1 MTEKDYKDTLHLP
14 KTKFPMKANLTQK
27 EREILKEWEEKKIY
41 EELLEKRKDAPVFA
55 LHDGPPYANGHIHMG
70 HALNKILKDIIIKYK
85 SMLGYKTKYIPGWD
99 CHGLPIELKVDQ
111 ELGPRKKQMSKI
123 EIRNRCKKYAEKYV
137 KIQREEFKRL
147 GVLGLWDQPYLTMNP
162 SYEAT
167 IVREFG
173 KIVEAG
179 NVYRQ
184 KKPIYWC
191 PHCQTALAEAEIEYY
206 DHKSPSIYVKFPL
219 IDDPSRID
227 EKLRGEKVN
236 IVIWTTTPWTL
247 PANLAV
253 SLHPDER
260 YSFYK
265 ADDGEVYVVAT
276 PLLEQFQ
283 KVLAREGEVIYETE
297 GKNLEGLK
305 LKHPIFD
312 DKESII
318 ILGEHV
324 TMDAGTGCVHTA
336 PGHGEED
343 YDVGLRYGLEV
354 FAPVDGEGK
363 FTSEV
368 PQYQGLKVWEANPV
382 IIEDLKKKGILI
394 AAGEIEHSYPH
405 CWRCKN
411 PIIFRAT
418 DQWFISMEKNDL
430 RKKALKE
437 IDRVKWIPAWGHD
450 RIYNM
455 VESRPDWCI
464 SRQRSWGV
472 PIIALYCKNCG
483 QPFTSREITEH
494 VANIFEK
501 EGSNAWFSKPVN
513 ELIPEG
519 TTCPHCGGKEFDIEH
534 DIVDVWFESGVSYAA
549 VCEKDPDL
557 GFPVD
562 LYLEGSDQHRG
573 WFHSSL
579 LTSVITRNRA
589 PYNEVLTHGFV
600 VDGQGRK
607 MSKSLGNV
615 ISPEEIIKKHGAE
628 ILRLWVAAEDYRDDI
643 RISQEILKR
652 LVDAYRRI
660 RNTVRF
666 MLGNLYDFD
675 PEKDAVEYEDLLP
688 IDRYMLHRT
697 NQLIKRI
704 RDAYDSYN
712 FHIVYHTIHNF
723 CVVDLSSFYLDI
735 LKDRLYTWASR
746 SRGRRSAQTV
756 IYHITKTMLKLI
768 APIISFTSYEAWKYL
783 PGSNETN
790 IFAEDFPTE
799 IEKYY
804 DEDLAAQ
811 WETLIKLREDINR
824 VLELKRQEKIIGH
837 SLDAKVLII
846 PDENTKDVLK
856 EYEDDL
862 PFIFI
867 VSQVELVDSI
877 EGETYSGENF
887 PQVKIGVTK
896 AEGEKCQRCWNY
908 STSVGKDPEHPDL
921 CEKCIRA
928 LKEEENG

>member
-1 MTEKDYKDTLHLP
+1 MEKKDYKETLHLP
-14 KTKFPMKANLTQK
+14 QTGFPMKANLTQK
-27 EREILKEWEEKKIY
+27 EREILKEWEEERIY
-41 EELLEKRKDAPVFA
+41 EDLLKKRKDAPVFS

-70 HALNKILKDIIIKYK
+70 HALNKILKDIIVKFK
-85 SMLGYKTKYIPGWD
+85 TMEGYRVKFVPGWD

-111 ELGPRKKQMSKI
+111 ELGPRKKSMSKI
-123 EIRNRCKKYAEKYV
+123 EIRERCKKYAEKFV
-137 KIQREEFKRL
+137 RIQRDEFRRL
-147 GVLGLWDQPYLTMNP
+147 GVFGLWDEAYLTMNP

-206 DHKSPSIYVKFPL
+206 DHRSPSIYVKFPL

-227 EKLRGEKVN
+227 ASLKGEKVN

-253 SLHPDER
+253 ALHPDED
-260 YSFYK
+260 YVFYR
-265 ADDGEVYVVAT
+265 AEDGEVYVVAEA
-276 PLLEQFQ
+276 LLDNFIH
-283 KVLAREGEVIYETE
+283 VLGKNGDVIYKTS
-297 GKNLEGLK
+297 GKSLEGLK
-305 LKHPIFD
+305 LRHPIFD
-312 DKESII
+312 EKTSVV

-343 YDVGLRYGLEV
+343 YEVGLRYNLEI
-354 FAPVDGEGK
+354 FAPVDGEGR
-363 FTSEV
+363 FTEEV
-368 PQYQGLKVWEANPV
+368 PQYRGMKVWDANSV
-382 IIEDLKKKGILI
+382 IIEDLKKKGLLI
-394 AAGEIEHSYPH
+394 HAGEIEHSYPH

-430 RKKALKE
+430 RRKALDE
-437 IDRVKWIPAWGHD
+437 IDRVSWIPSWGRD

-472 PIIALYCKNCG
+472 PIVALYCKKCG
-483 QPFTSREITEH
+483 KPFTSREIAEH
-494 VANIFEK
+494 VASIFER
-501 EGSNAWFSKPVN
+501 EGSNSWFSKPVS

-519 TTCPHCGGKEFDIEH
+519 TKCPHCGGEEFELEQDI
-534 DIVDVWFESGVSYAA
+534 IDVWFESGVSYAA
-549 VCEKDPDL
+549 VCENDPDL

-579 LTSVITRNRA
+579 LTSVITRGRA
-589 PYNEVLTHGFV
+589 PYRSVLTHGFV

-615 ISPEEIIKKHGAE
+615 ISPEEIIKQQGAE

-675 PEKDAVEYEDLLP
+675 PEKDSIPYAELFP
-688 IDRYMLHRT
+688 IDRYMLHRL
-697 NQLIKRI
+697 NQLIAKVRE
-704 RDAYDSYN
+704 AYDNYN
-712 FHIVYHTIHNF
+712 FHIVYHSVHNF

-735 LKDRLYTWASR
+735 LKDRLYTWASK
-746 SRGRRSAQTV
+746 SHGRRSAQTV
-756 IYHITKTMLKLI
+756 IYLIVETLLKLI
-768 APIISFTSYEAWKYL
+768 APVISFTAYEAWQYL
-783 PGSNETN
+783 PGKRDKN
-790 IFAEDFPTE
+790 IFSEKFPE
-799 IEKYY
+799 VVEEYY
-804 DEDLAAQ
+804 DNELADE
-811 WETLIKLREDINR
+811 WEILIKIREDVNR
-824 VLELKRQEKIIGH
+824 ALEVKRQNKEIGH
-837 SLDAKVLII
+837 SLDARVLIR
-846 PDENTKDVLK
+846 PDSRTAGILEK
-856 EYEDDL
+856 YRDDL
-862 PFIFI
+862 PYIFI
-867 VSQVELVDSI
+867 VSQVELVDEI
-877 EGETYSGENF
+877 DGEAFSGENF
-887 PQVKIGVTK
+887 PEMKISVVKPLG
-896 AEGEKCQRCWNY
+896 AKCQRCWNY
-908 STSVGKDPEHPDL
+908 SESVGKNPNYPDL
-921 CEKCIRA
+921 CERCIRA
-928 LKEEENG
+928 LQEEANG

>member
-1 MTEKDYKDTLHLP
+1 
-14 KTKFPMKANLTQK
+14 MKANLTQK
-27 EREILKEWEEKKIY
+27 EREILKEWEEKRIY
-41 EELLEKRKDAPVFA
+41 EEILKRRENAPVFS

-70 HALNKILKDIIIKYK
+70 HALNKILKDIIVKYK
-85 SMLGYKTKYIPGWD
+85 GMQGYKVKYVPGWD

-123 EIRNRCKKYAEKYV
+123 EIRDRCKKYAEKYV
-137 KIQREEFKRL
+137 KIQRDEFKRL
-147 GVLGLWDQPYLTMNP
+147 GVLGLWENPYLTMSP

-219 IDDPSRID
+219 IDPPEKID
-227 EKLRGEKVN
+227 EKLKNEKVN

-253 SLHPDER
+253 ALHPDEN

-265 ADDGEVYVVAT
+265 AEDGEVYVVAT
-276 PLLEQFQ
+276 ALLEQFLH
-283 KVLAREGEVIYETE
+283 VLGKNGEVILELP
-297 GKNLEGLK
+297 GHKLEGLR

-312 DKESII
+312 EKESIV

-343 YDVGLRYGLEV
+343 YEVGLRYGLEV
-354 FAPVDGEGK
+354 FAPVDGEGR
-363 FTSEV
+363 FTVEV
-368 PQYQGLKVWEANPV
+368 PQYQGMKVWEANPV

-394 AAGEIEHSYPH
+394 ASGEIEHSYPH

-430 RKKALKE
+430 RNKALKE
-437 IDRVKWIPAWGHD
+437 IDRVRWIPAWGHD

-472 PIIALYCKNCG
+472 PIIALYCKKCG
-483 QPFTSREITEH
+483 KPFTSREITEH
-494 VANIFEK
+494 VAAIFEK
-501 EGSNAWFSKPVN
+501 EGSNSWFSKPVE
-513 ELIPEG
+513 ELIPPG
-519 TTCPHCGGKEFDIEH
+519 TKCPHCGGEEFEIEQDI
-534 DIVDVWFESGVSYAA
+534 IDVWFESGVSYAA

-579 LTSVITRNRA
+579 LTSVITRGEA
-589 PYNEVLTHGFV
+589 PYKEVLTHGFV

-615 ISPEEIIKKHGAE
+615 ISPEEIIKQHGAE

-660 RNTVRF
+660 RNTIRF

-675 PEKDAVEYEDLLP
+675 PEKNAISYEELFP

-704 RDAYDSYN
+704 REAYDNYN

-723 CVVDLSSFYLDI
+723 CVVDLSAFYLDI
-735 LKDRLYTWASR
+735 LKDRLYTWASN

-768 APIISFTSYEAWKYL
+768 APIISFTAYEAWQYL
-783 PGSNETN
+783 PGIQDQN
-790 IFAEDFPTE
+790 IFAQNFPEE
-799 IEKYY
+799 IKEYY
-804 DEDLAAQ
+804 DDKLASE
-811 WETLIKLREDINR
+811 WETLIKIREDVNR
-824 VLELKRQEKIIGH
+824 VLELKRQDKLIGH
-837 SLDAKVLII
+837 SLDARVLIA
-846 PDENTKDVLK
+846 PDKETEGVLK
-856 EYEDDL
+856 KYIEEL

-867 VSQVELVDSI
+867 VSQVELVDSLD
-877 EGETYSGENF
+877 GETYEGENF
-887 PQVKIGVTK
+887 PGMTIGVTK
-896 AEGEKCQRCWNY
+896 ALGAKCQRCWNY
-908 STSVGKDPEHPDL
+908 STTVGQNPEYPDL
-921 CEKCIRA
+921 CEKCVRA
-928 LKEEENG
+928 LEEEKNG